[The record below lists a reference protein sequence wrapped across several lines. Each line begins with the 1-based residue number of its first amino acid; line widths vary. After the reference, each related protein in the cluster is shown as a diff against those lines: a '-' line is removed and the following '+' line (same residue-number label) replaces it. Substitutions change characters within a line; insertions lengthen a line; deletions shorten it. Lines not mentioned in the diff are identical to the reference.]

1 MKLAWTAIRGGS
13 RGGSRRGAATLG
25 RTRLLR
31 GELAGSVVD
40 PRSWPIRNVVFLAL
54 AGGIFFTVGPLM
66 RYCKDHRYFAVR
78 AIEIEGL
85 ERLDASKVRMWLGMV
100 EGSSIWQASPQEL
113 QARLEAQPAIASAEV
128 RRYLPDRLKVTVRER
143 RPRAVLRTASGYFLI
158 DQTGAVL
165 DPAASGEANELPIV
179 SVDAEIWRRAHPE
192 RAQPDLPL
200 PRELREAVR
209 VAHLFETGAAGIRIS
224 EVVLRPGHERPAV
237 EAYSEDGR
245 LAMRLG
251 WGSWRDKL
259 YALRRVL
266 THASATFS
274 GVAGADA
281 SDEVAVGRLAGS
293 VDVSDPRTVVARW
306 LPSQGVS

>member
-1 MKLAWTAIRGGS
+1 MKLAWNAPRRGP
-13 RGGSRRGAATLG
+13 RGGSRRSAATLG
-25 RTRLLR
+25 RSWWFPT
-31 GELAGSVVD
+31 EIVGSIVD

-54 AGGIFFTVGPLM
+54 AGGIFFTLGPLM

-113 QARLEAQPAIASAEV
+113 QSRLEAQPAIASAEV
-128 RRYLPDRLKVTVRER
+128 HRFLPDRLKVTVRER
-143 RPRAVLRTASGYFLI
+143 RPRAVLRTDGAYFLI

-165 DPAASGEANELPIV
+165 DTASDEMDELPIV
-179 SVDAEIWRRAHPE
+179 SVDAETWRRAHPE
-192 RAQPDLPL
+192 RAQPELPL

-224 EVVLRPGHERPAV
+224 EVVLRPGDERPAV

-266 THASATFS
+266 AHASSALS
-274 GVAGADA
+274 GAPGADA
-281 SDEVAVGRLAGS
+281 SEEVAMGRLAGS

-306 LPSQGVS
+306 VPSQGVS

>member
-1 MKLAWTAIRGGS
+1 MNLAWPALRRAARS
-13 RGGSRRGAATLG
+13 GSRRGAATLG
-25 RTRLLR
+25 RPRLFR

-40 PRSWPIRNVVFLAL
+40 PRSWPIRNVVFLVL

-85 ERLDASKVRMWLGMV
+85 ERLDASKVRVWLGMV

-128 RRYLPDRLKVTVRER
+128 RRFLPDRLKVTIRER
-143 RPRAVLRTASGYFLI
+143 RPRAVLRTESGYFLI
-158 DQTGAVL
+158 DQTGVVL
-165 DPAASGEANELPIV
+165 AQAAGETDELPIV
-179 SVDAEIWRRAHPE
+179 SVDAETWRRAHPE
-192 RAQPDLPL
+192 RAQPELPL

-224 EVVLRPGHERPAV
+224 EVVLQPGHERPAV

-266 THASATFS
+266 AHASSSLS
-274 GVAGADA
+274 GVPGADA
-281 SDEVAVGRLAGS
+281 SEEVAVGRLAGS

-306 LPSQGVS
+306 APSQGVS

>member
-1 MKLAWTAIRGGS
+1 MKLAWSALRGS
-13 RGGSRRGAATLG
+13 ARAASRRDAATLG
-25 RTRLLR
+25 RSRR
-31 GELAGSVVD
+31 FPAEIAGSLVD

-54 AGGIFFTVGPLM
+54 LGGIFFTLGPLM

-128 RRYLPDRLKVTVRER
+128 QRYLPDRLRVSVRER
-143 RPRAVLRTASGYFLI
+143 RPRAVLRTEQGYFLL
-158 DQTGAVL
+158 DQTGTVL
-165 DPAASGEANELPIV
+165 DPAATEEMSELPIV
-179 SVDAEIWRRAHPE
+179 SVDAETWRQAHPE
-192 RAQPDLPL
+192 RAQPELPL

-266 THASATFS
+266 AHASSALS
-274 GVAGADA
+274 GAPGADA
-281 SDEVAVGRLAGS
+281 SEEIAMGRLAGS

-306 LPSQGVS
+306 APSQGVS

>member
-1 MKLAWTAIRGGS
+1 MKLAWPVPRRGARS
-13 RGGSRRGAATLG
+13 ASRRSAATLG
-25 RTRLLR
+25 RPRPFRAEHLR
-31 GELAGSVVD
+31 SLAD

-143 RPRAVLRTASGYFLI
+143 RPRAVLRTESGYFLI
-158 DQTGAVL
+158 DQTGVVL
-165 DPAASGEANELPIV
+165 AQAAGETDELPIV
-179 SVDAEIWRRAHPE
+179 SVDAETWRRAHPE

-200 PRELREAVR
+200 ARELREAVR

-224 EVVLRPGHERPAV
+224 EVVLRPGHEHPAV

-251 WGSWRDKL
+251 WGAWRDKL

-266 THASATFS
+266 AHASSALS
-274 GVAGADA
+274 GVPGADA
-281 SDEVAVGRLAGS
+281 SEEVALGRLAGS

-306 LPSQGVS
+306 APSQGMS

>member
-1 MKLAWTAIRGGS
+1 VKLGWSGGR

-25 RTRLLR
+25 RPRLSR
-31 GELAGSVVD
+31 DELAGSVVD
-40 PRSWPIRNVVFLAL
+40 PRSWPIRNIVFLAL
-54 AGGIFFTVGPLM
+54 AGGIFFTVGPVM
-66 RYCKDHRYFAVR
+66 RYCREHRYFAVR

-85 ERLDASKVRMWLGMV
+85 DRLDASRVRMWLGMV

-113 QARLEAQPAIASAEV
+113 QARLEAQPAIAAAEV
-128 RRYLPDRLKVTVRER
+128 RRHLPDRLRITVRER

-158 DQTGAVL
+158 DQSGAVL
-165 DPAASGEANELPIV
+165 DPAATGQTSELPIV
-179 SVDAEIWRRAHPE
+179 SVDADTWRRAHPE
-192 RAQPDLPL
+192 RAQPELPL

-224 EVVLRPGHERPAV
+224 EVVLRPGQERPAV
-237 EAYSEDGR
+237 EAFSEDGR

-251 WGSWRDKL
+251 WGDWRDKL

-266 THASATFS
+266 SHASSVMS
-274 GVAGADA
+274 GGSGADV
-281 SDEVAVGRLAGS
+281 SEEVAVGRLAGS

-306 LPSQGVS
+306 VPSQGVS

>member
-1 MKLAWTAIRGGS
+1 MKLAWPAMHGGPRS
-13 RGGSRRGAATLG
+13 GSRRAAATFG

-113 QARLEAQPAIASAEV
+113 QARLEAQPSIASADV

-143 RPRAVLRTASGYFLI
+143 RPRAVLRTESGYFLI

-179 SVDAEIWRRAHPE
+179 SVDAETWRRAHPE

-266 THASATFS
+266 THASAAFS
-274 GVAGADA
+274 GVAAADA
-281 SDEVAVGRLAGS
+281 SEEVAVGRLAGS

-306 LPSQGVS
+306 VPSQGVS

>member
-1 MKLAWTAIRGGS
+1 MKLAWPALRRAARS
-13 RGGSRRGAATLG
+13 GSRRGAATLG
-25 RTRLLR
+25 RPRLLR

-85 ERLDASKVRMWLGMV
+85 ERLDASKVRVWLGMV

-113 QARLEAQPAIASAEV
+113 QARLEAQPTIASAEV
-128 RRYLPDRLKVTVRER
+128 RRFLPDRIEVTVRER
-143 RPRAVLRTASGYFLI
+143 RPRAVLRTESGYFLI
-158 DQTGAVL
+158 DQTGVVL
-165 DPAASGEANELPIV
+165 AQAAGETDELPIV
-179 SVDAEIWRRAHPE
+179 SVDAETWRRAHPE
-192 RAQPDLPL
+192 RAQPELPL

-224 EVVLRPGHERPAV
+224 EVVLQPGPERPAV

-266 THASATFS
+266 AHASSSLS
-274 GVAGADA
+274 GVPGADA
-281 SDEVAVGRLAGS
+281 SEEVAVGRLAGS

-306 LPSQGVS
+306 TPSQGVS

>member
-1 MKLAWTAIRGGS
+1 
-13 RGGSRRGAATLG
+13 
-25 RTRLLR
+25 
-31 GELAGSVVD
+31 
-40 PRSWPIRNVVFLAL
+40 LAL
-54 AGGIFFTVGPLM
+54 VGGIFFTLGPLM

-85 ERLDASKVRMWLGMV
+85 ERLDASRVRMWLGMV

-128 RRYLPDRLKVTVRER
+128 RRYLPDRLKITVRER
-143 RPRAVLRTASGYFLI
+143 RPRAVLRTETGYFLI

-165 DPAASGEANELPIV
+165 DPAVTGEASELPIV
-179 SVDAEIWRRAHPE
+179 SVDADTWRRAHPE
-192 RAQPDLPL
+192 RAQPELPL

-224 EVVLRPGHERPAV
+224 EVVLRPGHERPAI

-251 WGSWRDKL
+251 WGAWRDKL

-266 THASATFS
+266 THASTALS
-274 GVAGADA
+274 GVPAADA
-281 SDEVAVGRLAGS
+281 SEEVAIGRLAGS

-306 LPSQGVS
+306 VPQQGVS